1 MNGYRLAVDIGAS
14 SGRVMAG
21 KTNGDEVELQE
32 VHRFQN
38 GATRQGAHYC
48 WDVEYLFSEI
58 KRGIKASCEMGFNPV
73 SIGINT
79 WAVDFVLLDE
89 QDNRLTEAVSYRDS
103 RTDGVMEEVI
113 DAYGK
118 EALYER
124 TGIAFQPFNTL
135 YQLLA
140 FKKLHPK
147 TLAKAQTFMMVPDYL
162 HFLLTGVKTNEYT
175 NATTTQM
182 VNAFTKLWDE
192 DLITEMGLPPSL
204 FQELKLPGTNIG
216 PIKAE
221 LQRELGIKID
231 VILPAT
237 HDTASAIVAV
247 PEWQTSLYIS
257 SGTWSLIGIEN
268 PFPICITKAMQ
279 DNFTNEGG
287 VNYRF
292 RFLKNIMGLWMI
304 QEVQRLLPEKW
315 TFADL
320 AIASK
325 KTNYTGTVDVD
336 QRRFLKPDNMIEE
349 IQAACR
355 ETGQE
360 IPTTPGDLA
369 KCIYVSL
376 AVSYEKA
383 IEQIEQTVERTYEQ
397 IHIIGGGSQN
407 GQLNQMLA
415 NRTGKTVIAG
425 PSEATAIGNFLMQCI
440 SCGDISSLEAGR
452 ELIKQSFQV
461 TEYKP
466 QRSDQAYANKI

>member
-21 KTNGDEVELQE
+21 RTDGDELDLIE
-32 VHRFQN
+32 VHRFRN
-38 GATRQGAHYC
+38 SATLKAGHYC
-48 WDVEYLFSEI
+48 WDVDYLFNEI
-58 KRGIKASCEMGFNPV
+58 KYGIKTSCEMGFKPV

-89 QDNRLTEAVSYRDS
+89 QDNRLTEAVSYRDA
-103 RTDGVMEEVI
+103 RTDGIMEEVI
-113 DAYGK
+113 NTYGK
-118 EALYER
+118 AALYER

-140 FKKLHPK
+140 LKKLHPK
-147 TLAKAQTFMMVPDYL
+147 TLAKAKSFLMVPDYL
-162 HFLLTGVKTNEYT
+162 HFLLTGIKTNEYT
-175 NATTTQM
+175 NATTTQL
-182 VNAFTKLWDE
+182 VNAFSKRWDE
-192 DLITEMGLPPSL
+192 DLIAGMGLPVKL
-204 FQELKLPGTNIG
+204 FHDLKLPGTNIG

-221 LQRELGIKID
+221 LQRELGVKLD
-231 VILPAT
+231 VIIPAT

-268 PFPICITKAMQ
+268 PFPICITKAMD

-287 VNYRF
+287 INYRF

-315 TFADL
+315 TYADL
-320 AIASK
+320 AVASK
-325 KTNYTGTVDVD
+325 KTNDISTVDVD
-336 QRRFLKPDNMIEE
+336 QRRFLKPDHMIEE

-360 IPTTPGDLA
+360 VPTTAGELA

-376 AVSYEKA
+376 VASYEKA
-383 IEQIEQTVERTYEQ
+383 IKQIEQTVERRYEK

-415 NRTGKTVIAG
+415 NRTNKTVIAG

-440 SCGDISSLEAGR
+440 SCGEIPSLEAGR
-452 ELIKQSFQV
+452 ALVKNSFKV
-461 TEYKP
+461 MEYKP
-466 QRSDQAYANKI
+466 QRSDHAYANKI